1 MGRKEAII
9 KELARERRVEQIVR
23 NVARC
28 QSLTANLADL
38 AQDIY
43 IVLLSY
49 ADEVIEDLWDNGQI
63 NFFIV
68 RIAINNLRSVKSP
81 YYQRYINFSRRSRE
95 IKSKDKWSTEQ

>member
-23 NVARC
+23 NVARS

-49 ADEVIEDLWDNGQI
+49 ADEVIEDLYDNGQI